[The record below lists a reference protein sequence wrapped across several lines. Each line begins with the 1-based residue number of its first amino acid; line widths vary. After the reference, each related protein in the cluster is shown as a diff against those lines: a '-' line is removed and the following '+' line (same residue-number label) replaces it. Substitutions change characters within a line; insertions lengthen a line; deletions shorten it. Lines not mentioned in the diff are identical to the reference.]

1 MRRAFANLGNPNY
14 LAGFVLIML
23 PLFHETIFVHKGEHK
38 ALWDIILWVVGGVVI
53 YWTGSYLAWI
63 IFTGYVLVI
72 LLTHIV
78 SKKKHRDTF
87 WISLVVIAFLAGILF
102 WQEYGRDVLE
112 MQKMK

>member
-23 PLFHETIFVHKGEHK
+23 PLLHETIFVHKGAHK
-38 ALWDIILWVVGGVVI
+38 AFWDIILWVVGGVVI

-63 IFTGYVLVI
+63 IFAGYVLVI
-72 LLTHIV
+72 LLSHIV

-87 WISLVVIAFLAGILF
+87 WISLVIVSFVAGIIF

-112 MQKMK
+112 IQKMK